1 MVEIRKPVV
10 LVILDGFGYGLKYPG
25 NAIENARKPNIDFYL
40 KEWGYSLLH
49 ASGLKVGLPEGQMG
63 NSEVGHL
70 NIGAGRVVLQDLP
83 MINDEIDSGRIYE
96 NETLLNLM
104 RGAKESGKKLH
115 FMGLASKGGVHSHMN
130 HLMALVKMAKKLGLE
145 KVYIHAFTDGRDV
158 AIDASIVDLEELDD
172 FLKAEGVGKI
182 ATVMG
187 RYYAMDRDNRWDRVQ
202 IAYDA
207 LTKGIGVLGDIASAS
222 VGSQHE
228 QGTTDEF
235 IQPVLLDKD
244 GTIEDGDSVVF
255 FNFRPDRARELTHA
269 LVDDNFLGFDREKL
283 NLDFVGMTEYDP
295 TIEKANWAYPKT
307 QVSMTLAEY
316 LSLNDKKILKI
327 AETEKYAHVTFFFN
341 GGREGPFKGEDRILI
356 PSPKVRTYDL
366 KPQMSAYELTY
377 ELLNIIHNKDY
388 DLIVANYA
396 NPDMVGH
403 TGDYGAAVR
412 AIEAVDFC
420 VKRIVDESKKKNG
433 LVLLTADHGNAEYM
447 INEDGSPSTQHTTNR
462 VIFSIIGKK
471 FDLKNGSLSDIAPT
485 ILELMGLEKPAEMRG
500 ISLIGG

>member
-1 MVEIRKPVV
+1 MEEIKKPIV
-10 LVILDGFGYGLKYPG
+10 LVILDGFGHGLKYPG

-83 MINDEIDSGRIYE
+83 MINDEIETGRFYE
-96 NETLLNLM
+96 NETLLGLM
-104 RGAKESGKKLH
+104 KTVKESGKKLH
-115 FMGLASKGGVHSHMN
+115 LVGLVSKGGVHSHMN
-130 HLMALVKMAKKLGLE
+130 HLMALVKMAQMNDVE
-145 KVYIHAFTDGRDV
+145 RVYIHAFTDGRDV
-158 AIDASIVDLEELDD
+158 AIDASIADMVELDF
-172 FLKAEGVGKI
+172 FLQEKGYGKI

-187 RYYAMDRDNRWDRVQ
+187 RYYAMDRDKRWDRIQ

-207 LTKGIGVLGDIASAS
+207 ITKGIGILGDSAAAAVS
-222 VGSQHE
+222 SQHE
-228 QGTTDEF
+228 QGTADEF
-235 IQPVLLDKD
+235 IQPVILDKE
-244 GTIEDGDSVVF
+244 GLIEDGDSVIF
-255 FNFRPDRARELTHA
+255 FNFRPDRASELTHA
-269 LVDDNFLGFDREKL
+269 LVDEGFLGFDRVNL
-283 NLDFVGMTEYDP
+283 NLDLVGMTEYDP
-295 TIEKANWAYPKT
+295 AIVNAKWAYPT
-307 QVSMTLAEY
+307 RRVPMTLVEY
-316 LSLNDKKILKI
+316 LTNHDKKVLKI

-341 GGREGPFKGEDRILI
+341 GGVEKPFKGEDRILI

-377 ELLNIIHNKDY
+377 ELINIIENGDY
-388 DLIVANYA
+388 DFIVANYA

-403 TGDYGAAVR
+403 TGDYDAAVK

-420 VKRIVDESKKKNG
+420 VKRVVDETKKKG
-433 LVLLTADHGNAEYM
+433 GIVILTADHGNAEFM

-462 VIFSIIGKK
+462 VIFSAILKK
-471 FDLKNGSLSDIAPT
+471 LDLKDGSLSDIAPT
-485 ILELMGLEKPAEMRG
+485 VLELMGLDKPVEMLG